1 MNIMQVPNGFGSGLG
16 AIQLILYAIYRDN
29 KGEAKKLGSDE
40 SIEMGLAKPEVQHQ
54 LAARPDEEKQSNTQQ
69 LPINGHI

>member
-29 KGEAKKLGSDE
+29 KGEAKKLGPDE
-40 SIEMGLAKPEVQHQ
+40 SLEMGLAKPGAQQ
-54 LAARPDEEKQSNTQQ
+54 QPAARPDEEKQSNTQ
-69 LPINGHI
+69 LSVNGHV